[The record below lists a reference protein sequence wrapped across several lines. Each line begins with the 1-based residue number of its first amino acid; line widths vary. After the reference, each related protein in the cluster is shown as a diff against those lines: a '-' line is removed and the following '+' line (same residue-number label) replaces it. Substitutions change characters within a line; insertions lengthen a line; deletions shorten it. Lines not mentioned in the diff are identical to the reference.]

1 MDTLAPP
8 TATPVSPFAQRQAI
22 LVLAMSV
29 PVATAAAFGL
39 AAHAGAERAVAAAGL
54 AACLLTLGSVAVLR
68 GLHLSAYPH
77 RRLGAC
83 NVVTLVRGAAI
94 AALAGLL
101 AVPDALGALGYPLAG
116 MAAVILALDGVDG
129 WAARR
134 AGLASSFGARLDVE
148 TDVVFALVMA
158 GLAIAMG
165 KVGMWFL
172 ALGLMRP
179 AFMLAG
185 PVWPWLTAPLT
196 PSQSRRFVAGVQ
208 MGGQVALLLPVL
220 VAPVSHWLGAL
231 ILGVV
236 VVSFTRDILVLRA
249 TSREAA

>member
-1 MDTLAPP
+1 M
-8 TATPVSPFAQRQAI
+8 V
-22 LVLAMSV
+22 VAMSI
-29 PVATAAAFGL
+29 PVATAATFGL
-39 AAHAGAERAVAAAGL
+39 AAHAGAEHALAAAGL
-54 AACLLTLGSVAVLR
+54 AACLLTLGSLAVLR
-68 GLHLSAYPH
+68 GLHVSAYPH

-116 MAAVILALDGVDG
+116 LAALILALDGVDG

-158 GLAIAMG
+158 GLAVAMG
-165 KVGMWFL
+165 KVGLWFL
-172 ALGLMRP
+172 LLGVMRP

-185 PVWPWLTAPLT
+185 QVWPWLTAPLA
-196 PSQSRRFVAGVQ
+196 PSQSRRTVAGVQ

-220 VAPVSHWLGAL
+220 SAPVSHGVGAL

-236 VVSFTRDILVLRA
+236 TLSFARDILVLRA
-249 TSREAA
+249 KAREAA